1 MKYLSPK
8 LRNLLFISILFFN
21 CSSDRFLKD
30 GQTILLENKLIV
42 NGEEKKRDFANQ
54 LIFPKKQK
62 QLFISKIKFQLNN
75 WVKETPEDNFDNWIN
90 KKPNRKKRLNK
101 LLSSKQVEQLKKY
114 YLKYNAWLSKNGDF
128 PTLVDSIEISQ
139 NIQRLEQY
147 YKNLG
152 YFDVKLRNLRR
163 KVKNNYEEIEYFID
177 LNERYTIDN
186 IVEEIENKDLKEIYF
201 DHLNNSFLK
210 PGNPFIT
217 KGLEDE
223 RNRLFKL
230 YRNNGVYNFQENSL
244 QFIAKID
251 SSGIDKKIAIVLK
264 INPIRKRNKDSLYE
278 IPYKKFKINDIDL
291 FIESKGEEDLGY
303 EYQNNFGDF
312 NIFSKTKLKY
322 KKKAITDPIFIK
334 NNDWYSDKD
343 RALTYRYFNS
353 LRNFKYPSIIYEKNS
368 DSTLTSSIYLTPKE
382 RFSLGLDMDISHSN
396 IQNIGM
402 GFGLSTGIRNI
413 FKGTEILNFG
423 IKNTLGASRNSADTN
438 DRFFNI
444 FELGGDVKIRFPKII
459 SPFSLEKLIAKDM
472 DPSTQ
477 ITFGTTLQENIGLD
491 KQYFGTTFEYEWRT
505 SNKRKFI
512 FKLIDLEFVNNKNIE
527 NYFNVY
533 RNSYDRLNIIAINN
547 DLSEDYFDEYNNLKI
562 PLGTNLFIKNVE
574 DGSLSTLSNEEQLT
588 FKSISERRNRLTVN
602 NLILGSSLSF
612 NYNNQESILD
622 QNFFQF
628 RWKFEWVGNV
638 LNKFLDLT
646 SKKNI
651 NGNYEINGVTPS
663 QYLKTDIDFIRHL
676 PLGRDRVFAFRF
688 FSGVALPVGNSEN
701 IPFSR
706 SYFAGG
712 ANDNRAW
719 KAYKLGPGTS
729 DNNNEFNEANLKI
742 SMNMEYRF
750 PVIGSLRG
758 ALFIDS
764 GNIWNFQDNVTDPKA
779 SFDNLSDL
787 SEIAIGS
794 GIGIRYDF
802 DFFVFR
808 FDTGF
813 KTFNPSLEK
822 NKRWLSEFSLKQAV
836 FNIGINYPF

>member
-62 QLFISKIKFQLNN
+62 QLFISKIKFQLND
-75 WVKETPEDNFDNWIN
+75 WVKESPEDNFDNWII
-90 KKPNRKKRLNK
+90 KKPNRKKKLNK

-114 YLKYNAWLSKNGDF
+114 YLKYNAWLSKNGDP
-128 PTLVDSIEISQ
+128 PTLVDSTEISK

-152 YFDVKLRNLRR
+152 YFDVKLSNLRR
-163 KVKNNYEEIEYFID
+163 KIKNNYEEIEYFID

-186 IVEEIENKDLKEIYF
+186 IVEEIENKDLKKIYF

-217 KGLEDE
+217 KSLEDE

-278 IPYKKFKINDIDL
+278 IPYRKFKINDIDL

-334 NNDWYSDKD
+334 KSDWYSDKD

-547 DLSEDYFDEYNNLKI
+547 DLSENYFDENNNLKI

-622 QNFFQF
+622 QNFFLF

-646 SKKNI
+646 SQKNI

-750 PVIGSLRG
+750 PVIGSLKG

>member
-1 MKYLSPK
+1 M
-8 LRNLLFISILFFN
+8 LFYN
-21 CSSDRFLKD
+21 CSADRFLKE
-30 GQTILLENKLIV
+30 GQTILLANKLII

-62 QLFISKIKFQLNN
+62 QLFISKIKFQLNDWAN
-75 WVKETPEDNFDNWIN
+75 ESPEDNFNNWIN
-90 KKPNRKKRLNK
+90 KKPPRKERLNK
-101 LLSSKQVEQLKKY
+101 ILSSKQVEQLKKY
-114 YLKYNAWLSKNGDF
+114 YLKYNAWLSKNGDL
-128 PTLVDSIEISQ
+128 PTLVDSTEIIK
-139 NIQRLEQY
+139 NIQRLKQY

-152 YFDVKLRNLRR
+152 YFDVKLSNSRR
-163 KVKNNYEEIEYFID
+163 KIKNNYEEIDYFID
-177 LNERYTIDN
+177 LNERYIIDN
-186 IVEEIENKDLKEIYF
+186 IVEEIESEDLKEIYF
-201 DHLNNSFLK
+201 DHLNNSLLK
-210 PGNPFIT
+210 PGNPFTI
-217 KGLEDE
+217 KSLEDE

-251 SSGIDKKIAIVLK
+251 SSGIDKKIAVVLK

-291 FIESKGEEDLGY
+291 FIESKKEENLGY
-303 EYQNNFGDF
+303 EYHNNYNDF

-334 NNDWYSDKD
+334 KDDWYSDKD

-353 LRNFKYPSIIYEKNS
+353 LKNFKYPSIIYEKNS

-444 FELGGDVKIRFPKII
+444 FELGGDIKIRFPKII

-505 SNKRKFI
+505 SNNRRFI

-547 DLSEDYFDEYNNLKI
+547 DLSENYFDEDNNLKI

-574 DGSLSTLSNEEQLT
+574 NGSLSTLSNEEELKL
-588 FKSISERRNRLTVN
+588 KSISERRNRLTVN

-622 QNFFQF
+622 QNFYQF
-628 RWKFEWVGNV
+628 RWKFEWVGNI

-646 SKKNI
+646 SQKNI

-742 SMNMEYRF
+742 SINMEYRF
-750 PVIGSLRG
+750 PVIGSLKG
-758 ALFIDS
+758 ALFVDS
-764 GNIWNFQDNVTDPKA
+764 GNIWNFQDNITDPKA
-779 SFDNLSDL
+779 SFDKLSDL

>member
-75 WVKETPEDNFDNWIN
+75 WVKESPEDNFDNWIN

-114 YLKYNAWLSKNGDF
+114 YLKYNAWLSKNGDP
-128 PTLVDSIEISQ
+128 PTLVDSTEISK

-152 YFDVKLRNLRR
+152 YFDVKLNNLRR
-163 KVKNNYEEIEYFID
+163 KIKNNYEEIEYFID

-217 KGLEDE
+217 KSLEDE

-334 NNDWYSDKD
+334 KNWYSDKD

-547 DLSEDYFDEYNNLKI
+547 DLSENYFDENNNLKI

-646 SKKNI
+646 SQKNI

-750 PVIGSLRG
+750 PVIGSLKG

>member
-1 MKYLSPK
+1 M
-8 LRNLLFISILFFN
+8 LFYN
-21 CSSDRFLKD
+21 CSADRFLKE
-30 GQTILLENKLIV
+30 GQTILLDNKLII

-62 QLFISKIKFQLNN
+62 QLFISKIKFQLNDWAN
-75 WVKETPEDNFDNWIN
+75 ESPEDNFNNWIN
-90 KKPNRKKRLNK
+90 KKPPRKERLNK
-101 LLSSKQVEQLKKY
+101 ILSSKQVEQLKKY
-114 YLKYNAWLSKNGDF
+114 YLKYNAWLSKNGDL
-128 PTLVDSIEISQ
+128 PTLVDSTEIIK
-139 NIQRLEQY
+139 NIQRLKQY

-152 YFDVKLRNLRR
+152 YFDVKLSNSRR
-163 KVKNNYEEIEYFID
+163 KIKNNYEEIDYFID
-177 LNERYTIDN
+177 LNERYIIDN
-186 IVEEIENKDLKEIYF
+186 IVEEIESEDLKEIYF
-201 DHLNNSFLK
+201 DHLNNSLLK
-210 PGNPFIT
+210 PGNPFTI
-217 KGLEDE
+217 KSLEDE

-251 SSGIDKKIAIVLK
+251 SSGIDKKIAVVLK

-291 FIESKGEEDLGY
+291 FIESKKEENLGY
-303 EYQNNFGDF
+303 EYHNNYNDF

-334 NNDWYSDKD
+334 KDDWYSDKD

-353 LRNFKYPSIIYEKNS
+353 LKNFKYPSIIYEKNS

-444 FELGGDVKIRFPKII
+444 FELGGDIKIRFPKII

-505 SNKRKFI
+505 SNNRRFI

-547 DLSEDYFDEYNNLKI
+547 DLSENYFDEDNNLKI

-574 DGSLSTLSNEEQLT
+574 NGSLSTLSNEEELKL
-588 FKSISERRNRLTVN
+588 KSISERRNRLTVN

-622 QNFFQF
+622 QNFYQF
-628 RWKFEWVGNV
+628 RWKFEWVGNI

-646 SKKNI
+646 SQKNI

-742 SMNMEYRF
+742 SINMEYRF
-750 PVIGSLRG
+750 PVIGSLKG
-758 ALFIDS
+758 ALFVDS
-764 GNIWNFQDNVTDPKA
+764 GNIWNFQDNITDPKA
-779 SFDNLSDL
+779 SFDKLSDL

>member
-75 WVKETPEDNFDNWIN
+75 WVKESPEDNFDNWIN

-114 YLKYNAWLSKNGDF
+114 YLKYNAWLSKNGDP
-128 PTLVDSIEISQ
+128 PTLVDSTEISK

-152 YFDVKLRNLRR
+152 YFDVKLNNLRR
-163 KVKNNYEEIEYFID
+163 KIKNNYEEIEYFID

-186 IVEEIENKDLKEIYF
+186 IVEEIENKDLKKIYF

-217 KGLEDE
+217 KSLEDE

-334 NNDWYSDKD
+334 KNDWYSDKD

-547 DLSEDYFDEYNNLKI
+547 DLSENYFDENNNLKI

-646 SKKNI
+646 SQKNI

-750 PVIGSLRG
+750 PVIGSLKG

>member
-30 GQTILLENKLIV
+30 GQTILLDNKLIV

-75 WVKETPEDNFDNWIN
+75 WVKESPEDNFDNWIN

-114 YLKYNAWLSKNGDF
+114 YLKYNAWLSKNGDP
-128 PTLVDSIEISQ
+128 PTLVDSTEISK

-152 YFDVKLRNLRR
+152 YFDVKLNNLRR
-163 KVKNNYEEIEYFID
+163 KIKNNYEEIEYFID

-217 KGLEDE
+217 KSLEDE

-547 DLSEDYFDEYNNLKI
+547 DLSENYFDENNNLKI

-646 SKKNI
+646 SQKNI

-750 PVIGSLRG
+750 PVIGSVKG

>member
-75 WVKETPEDNFDNWIN
+75 WVKESPEDNFDNWIN

-114 YLKYNAWLSKNGDF
+114 YLKYNAWLSKNGDP
-128 PTLVDSIEISQ
+128 PTLVDSTEISK

-152 YFDVKLRNLRR
+152 YFDVKLNNLRR
-163 KVKNNYEEIEYFID
+163 KIKNNYEEIEYFID

-186 IVEEIENKDLKEIYF
+186 IVEEIENKDLKKIYF

-217 KGLEDE
+217 KSLEDE

-547 DLSEDYFDEYNNLKI
+547 DLSENYFDENNNLKI

-646 SKKNI
+646 SQKNI

-750 PVIGSLRG
+750 PVIGSLKG

>member
-1 MKYLSPK
+1 MVRK
-8 LRNLLFISILFFN
+8 
-21 CSSDRFLKD
+21 
-30 GQTILLENKLIV
+30 
-42 NGEEKKRDFANQ
+42 KKRDFANQ

-75 WVKETPEDNFDNWIN
+75 WVKESPEDNFDNWIN

-114 YLKYNAWLSKNGDF
+114 YLKYNAWLSKNGDS
-128 PTLVDSIEISQ
+128 PTLVDSTEISK

-152 YFDVKLRNLRR
+152 YFDVKLNNLRR
-163 KVKNNYEEIEYFID
+163 KIKNNYEEIEYFID

-646 SKKNI
+646 SQKNI

-750 PVIGSLRG
+750 PVIGSLKG

>member
-1 MKYLSPK
+1 M
-8 LRNLLFISILFFN
+8 LFYN
-21 CSSDRFLKD
+21 CSADRFLKE
-30 GQTILLENKLIV
+30 GQTILLDNKLII

-62 QLFISKIKFQLNN
+62 QLFISKIKFQLNDWAN
-75 WVKETPEDNFDNWIN
+75 ESPEDNFNNWIN
-90 KKPNRKKRLNK
+90 KKPPRKERLNK
-101 LLSSKQVEQLKKY
+101 ILSSKQVEQLKKY
-114 YLKYNAWLSKNGDF
+114 YLKYNAWLSKNGDL
-128 PTLVDSIEISQ
+128 PTLVDSTEIIK
-139 NIQRLEQY
+139 NIQRLKQY

-152 YFDVKLRNLRR
+152 YFDVKLSNSRR
-163 KVKNNYEEIEYFID
+163 KIKNNYEEIDYFID
-177 LNERYTIDN
+177 LNERYIIDN
-186 IVEEIENKDLKEIYF
+186 IVEEIESEDLKEIYF
-201 DHLNNSFLK
+201 DHLNNSLIK
-210 PGNPFIT
+210 PGNPFTI
-217 KGLEDE
+217 KSLEDE

-251 SSGIDKKIAIVLK
+251 SSGIDKKIAVVLK

-291 FIESKGEEDLGY
+291 FIESKKEENLGY
-303 EYQNNFGDF
+303 EYHNNYNDF

-322 KKKAITDPIFIK
+322 KKKAISDPIFIK
-334 NNDWYSDKD
+334 KNDWYSDKD

-353 LRNFKYPSIIYEKNS
+353 LKNFKYPSIIYEKNS

-444 FELGGDVKIRFPKII
+444 FELGGDIKIRFPKII

-505 SNKRKFI
+505 SNNRRFI

-547 DLSEDYFDEYNNLKI
+547 DLSENYFDEDNNLKI

-574 DGSLSTLSNEEQLT
+574 NGSLSTLSNEEELKL
-588 FKSISERRNRLTVN
+588 KSISERRNRLTVN

-622 QNFFQF
+622 QNFYQF
-628 RWKFEWVGNV
+628 RWKFEWVGNI

-646 SKKNI
+646 SQKNI

-742 SMNMEYRF
+742 SINMEYRF
-750 PVIGSLRG
+750 PVIGSLKG
-758 ALFIDS
+758 ALFVDS
-764 GNIWNFQDNVTDPKA
+764 GNIWNFQDNITDPKA
-779 SFDNLSDL
+779 SFDKLSDL

>member
-1 MKYLSPK
+1 LKYLSPK

-75 WVKETPEDNFDNWIN
+75 WVKESPEDNFDNWIN

-114 YLKYNAWLSKNGDF
+114 YLKYNAWLSKNGDP
-128 PTLVDSIEISQ
+128 PTLVDSTEISK

-152 YFDVKLRNLRR
+152 YFDVKLNNLRR
-163 KVKNNYEEIEYFID
+163 KIKNNYEEIEYFID

-186 IVEEIENKDLKEIYF
+186 IVEEIENKDLKKIYF

-217 KGLEDE
+217 KSLEDE

-547 DLSEDYFDEYNNLKI
+547 DLSENYFDENNNLKI

-646 SKKNI
+646 SQKNI

-750 PVIGSLRG
+750 PVIGSLKG

>member
-75 WVKETPEDNFDNWIN
+75 WVKESPEDNFDNWIN

-114 YLKYNAWLSKNGDF
+114 YLKYNAWLSKNGDP
-128 PTLVDSIEISQ
+128 PTLVDSTEISK

-152 YFDVKLRNLRR
+152 YFDVKLNNLRR
-163 KVKNNYEEIEYFID
+163 KIKNNYEEIEYFID

-186 IVEEIENKDLKEIYF
+186 IVEEIENKDLKKIYF

-217 KGLEDE
+217 KSLEDE

-278 IPYKKFKINDIDL
+278 IPYRKFKINDIDL

-547 DLSEDYFDEYNNLKI
+547 DLSENYFDENNNLKI

-646 SKKNI
+646 SQKNI

-750 PVIGSLRG
+750 PVIGSLKG

>member
-8 LRNLLFISILFFN
+8 LRNLLFISILFSN
-21 CSSDRFLKD
+21 CSADRFLKE
-30 GQTILLENKLIV
+30 GQIALSENKLII
-42 NGEEKKRDFANQ
+42 NGQEKKRDFANQ
-54 LIFPKKQK
+54 LLFPKNDKR
-62 QLFISKIKFQLNN
+62 LLISSIKYKLNS
-75 WVKETPEDNFDNWIN
+75 WSKESPEQNFKNWIE
-90 KKPNRKKRLNK
+90 KKPKRKERLNK
-101 LLSSKQVEQLKKY
+101 ILSPKQVEQLKIY
-114 YLKYNAWLSKNGDF
+114 YLKYNSWLVKNGDF
-128 PTLVDSIEISQ
+128 PTLVDSSEISK
-139 NIQRLEQY
+139 NIKRLKQY

-152 YFDVKLRNLRR
+152 YFDVQIKHDRKKL
-163 KVKNNYEEIEYFID
+163 KNNFEEIKYLVD

-186 IVEEIENKDLKEIYF
+186 IVEEIETSDLKYIYIN
-201 DHLNNSFLK
+201 HLNKSFLK
-210 PGNPFIT
+210 PGNPFII
-217 KGLEDE
+217 KSVEDE
-223 RNRLFKL
+223 RNRLLKL
-230 YRNNGVYNFQENSL
+230 YRNNGIYNFQENSL

-264 INPIRKRNKDSLYE
+264 INPIRKRDKDSLYE
-278 IPYKKFKINDIDL
+278 IPYKKFKVSEINL
-291 FIESKGEEDLGY
+291 FIESQNEEGLRYD
-303 EYQNNFGDF
+303 YQDNFNDF
-312 NIFSKTKLKY
+312 NIYSKTKLKY

-334 NNDWYSDKD
+334 KNEWYSDKD
-343 RALTYRYFNS
+343 RAQTYGYFNS
-353 LRNFKYPSIIYEKNS
+353 LRNFKYPSIIYQKNS

-382 RFSLGLDMDISHSN
+382 RFSLGLDMDLSHSN

-402 GFGLSTGIRNI
+402 GFGLSTSVRNI
-413 FKGTEILNFG
+413 FKGTEILDFG

-444 FELGGDVKIRFPKII
+444 FELGGDIKIRFPKIL
-459 SPFSLEKLIAKDM
+459 SPFSFEKLIAKEM
-472 DPSTQ
+472 NPSTQ

-491 KQYFGTTFEYEWRT
+491 KQYFGTTFEYKWRPST
-505 SNKRKFI
+505 NKRFI
-512 FKLIDLEFVNNKNIE
+512 FKLIDLEFVNNKNVE

-533 RNSYDRLNIIAINN
+533 RNSYDRLNTIARN
-547 DLSEDYFDEYNNLKI
+547 SELTDNYFDPNNNLKI
-562 PLGTNLFIKNVE
+562 PYGTNLFINNVKN
-574 DGSLSTLSNEEQLT
+574 GSISSLSDNDKDLLR
-588 FKSISERRNRLTVN
+588 SISERRNRLTVN
-602 NLILGSSLSF
+602 NLILGSSLSL

-622 QNFFQF
+622 QDFYQF
-628 RWKFEWVGNV
+628 RWKFEWVGSL
-638 LNKFLDLT
+638 LNKFLELT
-646 SKKNI
+646 SQKNTD
-651 NGNYEINGVTPS
+651 GNYEINGVTPS
-663 QYLKTDIDFIRHL
+663 QYIKTDVDFIRHL
-676 PLGRDRVFAFRF
+676 PLGRDRIFAFRF
-688 FSGVALPVGNSEN
+688 FSGVALPIGNSVN

-742 SMNMEYRF
+742 SINMEYRF
-750 PVIGSLRG
+750 PVIGSLKG

-764 GNIWNFQDNVTDPKA
+764 GNIWNFQDNVTDPRA
-779 SFDNLSDL
+779 SFDKISDL

-794 GIGIRYDF
+794 GVGLRYDF

>member
-114 YLKYNAWLSKNGDF
+114 YLKYNAWLSKNGDP
-128 PTLVDSIEISQ
+128 PTLVDSTEISK

-177 LNERYTIDN
+177 LSERYIIDN

-217 KGLEDE
+217 KSLEDE

-547 DLSEDYFDEYNNLKI
+547 DLSENYFDENNNLKI

-646 SKKNI
+646 SQKNI

>member
-1 MKYLSPK
+1 M
-8 LRNLLFISILFFN
+8 LFYN
-21 CSSDRFLKD
+21 CSADRFLKE
-30 GQTILLENKLIV
+30 GQTILLDNKLII

-62 QLFISKIKFQLNN
+62 QLFISKIKFQLNDWAN
-75 WVKETPEDNFDNWIN
+75 ESPEDNFNNWIN
-90 KKPNRKKRLNK
+90 KKPPRKERLNK
-101 LLSSKQVEQLKKY
+101 ILSSKQVEQLKKY
-114 YLKYNAWLSKNGDF
+114 YLKYNAWLSKNGDL
-128 PTLVDSIEISQ
+128 PTLVDSTEIIK

-152 YFDVKLRNLRR
+152 YFDVKLSNSRR
-163 KVKNNYEEIEYFID
+163 KIKNNYEEIDYFID
-177 LNERYTIDN
+177 LNERYIIDN
-186 IVEEIENKDLKEIYF
+186 IVEKIESEDLKEIYF
-201 DHLNNSFLK
+201 DHLNNSLLK
-210 PGNPFIT
+210 PGNPFTI
-217 KGLEDE
+217 KSLEDE

-251 SSGIDKKIAIVLK
+251 SSGIDKKIAVVLK

-291 FIESKGEEDLGY
+291 FIESKKEENLGY
-303 EYQNNFGDF
+303 KYHNNYNDF

-334 NNDWYSDKD
+334 KDDWYSDKD

-353 LRNFKYPSIIYEKNS
+353 LKNFKYPSIIYEKNS

-444 FELGGDVKIRFPKII
+444 FELGGDIKIRFPKII

-505 SNKRKFI
+505 SNNRRFI

-547 DLSEDYFDEYNNLKI
+547 DLSENYFDEDNNLKI

-574 DGSLSTLSNEEQLT
+574 NGSLSTLSNEEELKL
-588 FKSISERRNRLTVN
+588 KSISERRNRLTVN

-622 QNFFQF
+622 QNFYQF
-628 RWKFEWVGNV
+628 RWKFEWVGNI

-646 SKKNI
+646 SQKNI

-742 SMNMEYRF
+742 SINMEYRF
-750 PVIGSLRG
+750 PVIGSLKG
-758 ALFIDS
+758 ALFVDS
-764 GNIWNFQDNVTDPKA
+764 GNIWNFQDNITDPKA
-779 SFDNLSDL
+779 SFDKLSDL

-802 DFFVFR
+802 DFFIFR

>member
-1 MKYLSPK
+1 M
-8 LRNLLFISILFFN
+8 LFYN
-21 CSSDRFLKD
+21 CSADRFLKE
-30 GQTILLENKLIV
+30 GQTILLDNKLII

-62 QLFISKIKFQLNN
+62 QLFISKIKFQLND
-75 WVKETPEDNFDNWIN
+75 WADESPEDNFNNWIN
-90 KKPNRKKRLNK
+90 KKPPRKERLNK
-101 LLSSKQVEQLKKY
+101 ILSSKQVEQLKEY
-114 YLKYNAWLSKNGDF
+114 YLKYNAWLSKNGDL
-128 PTLVDSIEISQ
+128 PTLVDSTEIIK

-152 YFDVKLRNLRR
+152 YFDVKLSNSRR
-163 KVKNNYEEIEYFID
+163 KIKNNYEEIDYFID
-177 LNERYTIDN
+177 LNERYIIDN
-186 IVEEIENKDLKEIYF
+186 IVEEIESEDLKEIYF
-201 DHLNNSFLK
+201 NHLNNSLLK
-210 PGNPFIT
+210 PGNPFTI
-217 KGLEDE
+217 KSLEDE

-251 SSGIDKKIAIVLK
+251 SSGIDKKIAVVLK

-291 FIESKGEEDLGY
+291 FIESKKEENLGY
-303 EYQNNFGDF
+303 EYHNNYNDF

-334 NNDWYSDKD
+334 KDDWYSDKD

-353 LRNFKYPSIIYEKNS
+353 LKNFKYPSIIYEKNS

-444 FELGGDVKIRFPKII
+444 FELGGDIKIRFPKII

-505 SNKRKFI
+505 SNNRRFI

-547 DLSEDYFDEYNNLKI
+547 DLSENYFDEDNNLKI

-574 DGSLSTLSNEEQLT
+574 NGSLSTLSNEEELKL
-588 FKSISERRNRLTVN
+588 KSISERRNRLTVN

-622 QNFFQF
+622 QNFYQF
-628 RWKFEWVGNV
+628 RWKFEWVGNI

-646 SKKNI
+646 SQENI

-742 SMNMEYRF
+742 SINMEYRF
-750 PVIGSLRG
+750 PVIGSLKG
-758 ALFIDS
+758 ALFVDS
-764 GNIWNFQDNVTDPKA
+764 GNIWNFQDNITDPKA
-779 SFDNLSDL
+779 SFDKLSDL

>member
-75 WVKETPEDNFDNWIN
+75 WVKESPEDNFDNWIN

-152 YFDVKLRNLRR
+152 YFDVKLNNLRR
-163 KVKNNYEEIEYFID
+163 KIKNNYEEIEYFID

-186 IVEEIENKDLKEIYF
+186 IVEEIENKDLKKIYF

-217 KGLEDE
+217 KSLEDE

-444 FELGGDVKIRFPKII
+444 FELGGDIKIRFPKII

-547 DLSEDYFDEYNNLKI
+547 DLSENYFDENNNLKI

-646 SKKNI
+646 SQKNI

-750 PVIGSLRG
+750 PVIGSLKG

>member
-75 WVKETPEDNFDNWIN
+75 WVKESPEDNFDNWIN

-114 YLKYNAWLSKNGDF
+114 YLKYNAWLSKNGDP
-128 PTLVDSIEISQ
+128 PTLVDSTEISK

-152 YFDVKLRNLRR
+152 YFDVKLSNLRR
-163 KVKNNYEEIEYFID
+163 KIKNNYEEIEYFID

-217 KGLEDE
+217 KSLEDE

-278 IPYKKFKINDIDL
+278 IPYRKFKINDIDL

-334 NNDWYSDKD
+334 KSDWYSDKD

-547 DLSEDYFDEYNNLKI
+547 DLSENYFDENNNLKI

-646 SKKNI
+646 SQKNI

-750 PVIGSLRG
+750 PVIGSLKG

>member
-75 WVKETPEDNFDNWIN
+75 WVKESPEDNFDNWIN

-114 YLKYNAWLSKNGDF
+114 YLKYNAWLSKNGDP
-128 PTLVDSIEISQ
+128 PTLVDSTEISK

-152 YFDVKLRNLRR
+152 YFDVKLNNLRR
-163 KVKNNYEEIEYFID
+163 KIKNNYEEIEYFID

-186 IVEEIENKDLKEIYF
+186 IVEEIENKDLKKIYF

-217 KGLEDE
+217 KSLEDE

-334 NNDWYSDKD
+334 KNDWYSDKD

-547 DLSEDYFDEYNNLKI
+547 DLSENYFDENNNLKI

-646 SKKNI
+646 SQKNI

-750 PVIGSLRG
+750 PVIGSVKG

>member
-1 MKYLSPK
+1 M
-8 LRNLLFISILFFN
+8 LFYN
-21 CSSDRFLKD
+21 CSADRFLKE
-30 GQTILLENKLIV
+30 GQTILLDNKLII

-62 QLFISKIKFQLNN
+62 QLFISKIKFQLNDWAN
-75 WVKETPEDNFDNWIN
+75 ESPEDNFNNWIN
-90 KKPNRKKRLNK
+90 KKPPRKERLNK
-101 LLSSKQVEQLKKY
+101 ILSSKQVEQLKKY
-114 YLKYNAWLSKNGDF
+114 YLKYNSWLSKNGDL
-128 PTLVDSIEISQ
+128 PTLVDSTEIIK

-152 YFDVKLRNLRR
+152 YFDVKLSNSRR
-163 KVKNNYEEIEYFID
+163 KIKNNYEEIDYFID
-177 LNERYTIDN
+177 LNERYIIDN
-186 IVEEIENKDLKEIYF
+186 IVEEIESEDLKEIYF
-201 DHLNNSFLK
+201 DHLNNSLLK
-210 PGNPFIT
+210 PGDPFTT
-217 KGLEDE
+217 KSLEDE

-251 SSGIDKKIAIVLK
+251 SSGIDKKIAVVLK

-278 IPYKKFKINDIDL
+278 IPYKKFKINNIDL
-291 FIESKGEEDLGY
+291 FIESKKEENLGY
-303 EYQNNFGDF
+303 EYQNNYDDF

-334 NNDWYSDKD
+334 KDDWYSDKD

-353 LRNFKYPSIIYEKNS
+353 LKNFKYPSIIYEKNS

-444 FELGGDVKIRFPKII
+444 FELGGDIKIRFPKII

-505 SNKRKFI
+505 TNNRRFI

-547 DLSEDYFDEYNNLKI
+547 DLSENYFDQDNNLKI

-574 DGSLSTLSNEEQLT
+574 NGSLSTLSNEEELKL
-588 FKSISERRNRLTVN
+588 KSISERRNRLTVN

-622 QNFFQF
+622 QNFYQF
-628 RWKFEWVGNV
+628 RWKFEWVGNI

-646 SKKNI
+646 SQKNI

-729 DNNNEFNEANLKI
+729 NNNNEFNEANLKI
-742 SMNMEYRF
+742 SINMEYRF
-750 PVIGSLRG
+750 PVIGSLKG
-758 ALFIDS
+758 ALFVDS
-764 GNIWNFQDNVTDPKA
+764 GNIWNFQDNITDPKA
-779 SFDNLSDL
+779 SFDKLSDL

>member
-1 MKYLSPK
+1 M
-8 LRNLLFISILFFN
+8 LFYN
-21 CSSDRFLKD
+21 CSADRFLKE
-30 GQTILLENKLIV
+30 GQTILLANKLII

-62 QLFISKIKFQLNN
+62 QLFISKIKFQLNDWAN
-75 WVKETPEDNFDNWIN
+75 ESPEDNFNNWIN
-90 KKPNRKKRLNK
+90 KKPPRKERLNK
-101 LLSSKQVEQLKKY
+101 ILSSKQVEQLKKY
-114 YLKYNAWLSKNGDF
+114 YLKYNAWLSKNGDL
-128 PTLVDSIEISQ
+128 PTLVDSTEIIK
-139 NIQRLEQY
+139 NIQRLKQY

-152 YFDVKLRNLRR
+152 YFDVKLSNSRR
-163 KVKNNYEEIEYFID
+163 KIKNNYEEIDYFID
-177 LNERYTIDN
+177 LNERYIIDN
-186 IVEEIENKDLKEIYF
+186 IVEEIESEDLKEIYF
-201 DHLNNSFLK
+201 DHLNNSLIK
-210 PGNPFIT
+210 PGNPFTI
-217 KGLEDE
+217 KSLEDE

-251 SSGIDKKIAIVLK
+251 SSGIDKKIAVVLK

-291 FIESKGEEDLGY
+291 FIESKKEENLGY
-303 EYQNNFGDF
+303 EYHNNYNDF

-334 NNDWYSDKD
+334 KDDWYSDKD

-353 LRNFKYPSIIYEKNS
+353 LKNFKYPSIIYEKNS

-444 FELGGDVKIRFPKII
+444 FELGGDIKIRFPKII

-505 SNKRKFI
+505 SNNRRFI

-547 DLSEDYFDEYNNLKI
+547 DLSENYFDEDNNLKI

-574 DGSLSTLSNEEQLT
+574 NGSLSTLSNEEELKL
-588 FKSISERRNRLTVN
+588 KSISERRNRLTVN
-602 NLILGSSLSF
+602 NLILGSSLSY

-622 QNFFQF
+622 QNFYQF
-628 RWKFEWVGNV
+628 RWKFEWVGNI

-646 SKKNI
+646 SQKNI

-688 FSGVALPVGNSEN
+688 FSGIALPVGNSEN

-742 SMNMEYRF
+742 SINMEYRF
-750 PVIGSLRG
+750 PVIGSLKG
-758 ALFIDS
+758 ALFVDS
-764 GNIWNFQDNVTDPKA
+764 GNIWNFQDNITDPKA
-779 SFDNLSDL
+779 SFDKLSDL

>member
-75 WVKETPEDNFDNWIN
+75 WVKESPEDNFDNWIN

-114 YLKYNAWLSKNGDF
+114 YLKYNAWLSKNGDP
-128 PTLVDSIEISQ
+128 PTLVDSTEISK

-152 YFDVKLRNLRR
+152 YFDVKLSNLRR
-163 KVKNNYEEIEYFID
+163 KIKNNYEEIEYFID

-186 IVEEIENKDLKEIYF
+186 IVEEIENKDLKKIYF

-217 KGLEDE
+217 KSLEDE

-547 DLSEDYFDEYNNLKI
+547 DLSENYFDENNNLKI

-646 SKKNI
+646 SQKNI

-750 PVIGSLRG
+750 PVIGSLKG

>member
-75 WVKETPEDNFDNWIN
+75 WVKESPEDNFDNWIN

-114 YLKYNAWLSKNGDF
+114 YLKYNAWLSKNGDP
-128 PTLVDSIEISQ
+128 PTLVDSTEISK

-152 YFDVKLRNLRR
+152 YFDVKLSNLRR
-163 KVKNNYEEIEYFID
+163 KIKNNYEEIEYFID

-334 NNDWYSDKD
+334 KNDWYSDKD

-382 RFSLGLDMDISHSN
+382 RFSLGLEMDISHSN

-547 DLSEDYFDEYNNLKI
+547 DLSENYFDENNNLKI

-646 SKKNI
+646 SQKNI

-750 PVIGSLRG
+750 PVIGSVKG

>member
-1 MKYLSPK
+1 M
-8 LRNLLFISILFFN
+8 LFYK
-21 CSSDRFLKD
+21 CSADRFLKE
-30 GQTILLENKLIV
+30 GQTILLDNKLIV
-42 NGEEKKRDFANQ
+42 NGDLKKRDFANQ

-62 QLFISKIKFQLNN
+62 QLFISQIKFQLND
-75 WVKETPEDNFDNWIN
+75 WARESPEDNFDNWIN
-90 KKPNRKKRLNK
+90 KKPNRKERLNK
-101 LLSSKQVEQLKKY
+101 ILSSKQVEQLKKY
-114 YLKYNAWLSKNGDF
+114 YSKYNAWLSKNGDF
-128 PTLVDSIEISQ
+128 PTLVDTTKISK

-152 YFDVKLRNLRR
+152 YFDVKLSNSRR
-163 KVKNNYEEIEYFID
+163 KIKNNYEEVEYFVD
-177 LNERYTIDN
+177 LNERYIIDN
-186 IVEEIENKDLKEIYF
+186 IVEEIESEDLKEIYF
-201 DHLNNSFLK
+201 DHLNDSFLK
-210 PGNPFIT
+210 SGNPFIT
-217 KGLEDE
+217 KSLEDE

-251 SSGIDKKIAIVLK
+251 SSGTDKKIAVILK
-264 INPIRKRNKDSLYE
+264 INPIRKRNKDSLFE
-278 IPYKKFKINDIDL
+278 ISYKKFKINDIDL
-291 FIESKGEEDLGY
+291 FIESNGEEDLSY
-303 EYQNNFGDF
+303 DYQNNFDGF

-322 KKKAITDPIFIK
+322 KKNAITDPIFIK
-334 NNDWYSDKD
+334 KDDWYSDKN

-353 LRNFKYPSIIYEKNS
+353 LRNFKYPSIIYEKSS
-368 DSTLTSSIYLTPKE
+368 DSTLRASIYLTPKE

-402 GFGLSTGIRNI
+402 SFGLSTGIRNI

-423 IKNTLGASRNSADTN
+423 IKNTLGASRNSADNN

-444 FELGGDVKIRFPKII
+444 FELGGDIKIRFPKII

-505 SNKRKFI
+505 SNNRKFI
-512 FKLIDLEFVNNKNIE
+512 FKLIDLEFVNNKNVE

-547 DLSEDYFDEYNNLKI
+547 DLSEGYFDEYNNLKI
-562 PLGTNLFIKNVE
+562 PLGTNLFIRNVE
-574 DGSLSTLSNEEQLT
+574 NGSLSTLSDEEQIIL
-588 FKSISERRNRLTVN
+588 KSISERRNRLTVN

-622 QNFFQF
+622 ENFYQF

-646 SKKNI
+646 SQKNI
-651 NGNYEINGVTPS
+651 NGDYEINGVTPS
-663 QYLKTDIDFIRHL
+663 QYVKTDIDFIRHL
-676 PLGRDRVFAFRF
+676 PLGRERVFAFRF
-688 FSGVALPVGNSEN
+688 FSGVALPLGNSEN

-750 PVIGSLRG
+750 PVIGSLKG

>member
-75 WVKETPEDNFDNWIN
+75 WVKESPEDNFDNWIN

-114 YLKYNAWLSKNGDF
+114 YLKYNAWLSKNGDP
-128 PTLVDSIEISQ
+128 PTLVDSTEISK

-152 YFDVKLRNLRR
+152 YFDVKLNNLRR
-163 KVKNNYEEIEYFID
+163 KIKNNYEEIEYFID

-186 IVEEIENKDLKEIYF
+186 IVEEIENKDLKKIYF

-217 KGLEDE
+217 KSLEDE

-278 IPYKKFKINDIDL
+278 IPYRKFKINDIDL

-547 DLSEDYFDEYNNLKI
+547 DLSENYFDENNNLKI

-628 RWKFEWVGNV
+628 RWKFEWVGNI

-646 SKKNI
+646 SQKNI

-750 PVIGSLRG
+750 PVIGSVKG

>member
-30 GQTILLENKLIV
+30 GQTILLDNKLIV

-90 KKPNRKKRLNK
+90 KKPNRKRRLHK

-177 LNERYTIDN
+177 LNERYIIDN

-217 KGLEDE
+217 KSLEDE

-382 RFSLGLDMDISHSN
+382 RFSLGLEMDISHSN

-547 DLSEDYFDEYNNLKI
+547 DLSENYFDENNNLKI

-646 SKKNI
+646 SQKNI

-750 PVIGSLRG
+750 PVIGSLKG

>member
-75 WVKETPEDNFDNWIN
+75 WVKESPEDNFDNWIN

-114 YLKYNAWLSKNGDF
+114 YLKYNAWLSKNGDS
-128 PTLVDSIEISQ
+128 PTLVDSTEISK

-152 YFDVKLRNLRR
+152 YFDVKLNNLRR
-163 KVKNNYEEIEYFID
+163 KIKNNYEEIEYFID

-186 IVEEIENKDLKEIYF
+186 IVEEIENKDLKKIYF

-278 IPYKKFKINDIDL
+278 IPYRKFKINDIDL

-334 NNDWYSDKD
+334 KNDWYSDKD

-444 FELGGDVKIRFPKII
+444 FELGGDIKIRFPKII

-547 DLSEDYFDEYNNLKI
+547 DLSENYFDENNNLKI

-646 SKKNI
+646 SQKNI

-750 PVIGSLRG
+750 PVIGSLKG

>member
-75 WVKETPEDNFDNWIN
+75 WVKESPEDNFDNWIN

-114 YLKYNAWLSKNGDF
+114 YLKYNAWLSKNGDT
-128 PTLVDSIEISQ
+128 PTLVDSTEISK

-152 YFDVKLRNLRR
+152 YFDVKLNNLRR
-163 KVKNNYEEIEYFID
+163 KIKNNYEEIEYFID
-177 LNERYTIDN
+177 LNERYIIDN

-217 KGLEDE
+217 KSIEDE

-251 SSGIDKKIAIVLK
+251 SSGTDKKIAVILK
-264 INPIRKRNKDSLYE
+264 INPIRKRNKDSLFE
-278 IPYKKFKINDIDL
+278 ISYKKFKINDIDL

-334 NNDWYSDKD
+334 KNDWYSDKD

-547 DLSEDYFDEYNNLKI
+547 DLSENYFDENNNLKI

-574 DGSLSTLSNEEQLT
+574 DGSLSTLSNQEQLT

-628 RWKFEWVGNV
+628 RWKFEWVGNI

-646 SKKNI
+646 SQKNI

>member
-62 QLFISKIKFQLNN
+62 QLFISKIKFQLND
-75 WVKETPEDNFDNWIN
+75 WVKESPEDNFDNWII
-90 KKPNRKKRLNK
+90 KKPNRKKKLNK

-114 YLKYNAWLSKNGDF
+114 YLKYNAWLSKNGDP
-128 PTLVDSIEISQ
+128 PTLVDSTEISK

-152 YFDVKLRNLRR
+152 YFDVKLSNLRR
-163 KVKNNYEEIEYFID
+163 KIKNNYEEIEYFID

-217 KGLEDE
+217 KSLEDE

-278 IPYKKFKINDIDL
+278 IPYRKFKINDIDL

-334 NNDWYSDKD
+334 KSDWYSDKD

-547 DLSEDYFDEYNNLKI
+547 DLSENYFDENNNLKI

-646 SKKNI
+646 SQKNI

-750 PVIGSLRG
+750 PVIGSLKG

>member
-1 MKYLSPK
+1 M
-8 LRNLLFISILFFN
+8 LFYN
-21 CSSDRFLKD
+21 CSADRFLKE
-30 GQTILLENKLIV
+30 GQTILLDNKLII

-62 QLFISKIKFQLNN
+62 QLFISKIKFQLNDWAN
-75 WVKETPEDNFDNWIN
+75 ESPEDNFNNWIN
-90 KKPNRKKRLNK
+90 KKPPRKERLNK
-101 LLSSKQVEQLKKY
+101 ILSSKQVEQLKKY
-114 YLKYNAWLSKNGDF
+114 YLKYNAWLSKNGDL
-128 PTLVDSIEISQ
+128 PTLVDSTEIIK
-139 NIQRLEQY
+139 NIQRLKQY

-152 YFDVKLRNLRR
+152 YFDVKLSNSRR
-163 KVKNNYEEIEYFID
+163 KIKNNYEEIDYFID
-177 LNERYTIDN
+177 LNERYIIDN
-186 IVEEIENKDLKEIYF
+186 IVEEIESEDLKEIYF
-201 DHLNNSFLK
+201 DHLNNSLIK
-210 PGNPFIT
+210 PGNPFTI
-217 KGLEDE
+217 KSLEDE

-251 SSGIDKKIAIVLK
+251 SSGIDKKIAVVLK

-291 FIESKGEEDLGY
+291 FIESKKEENLGY
-303 EYQNNFGDF
+303 EYHNNYNDF

-334 NNDWYSDKD
+334 KDDWYSDKD

-353 LRNFKYPSIIYEKNS
+353 LKNFKYPSIIYEKNS

-444 FELGGDVKIRFPKII
+444 FELGGDIKIRFPKII

-505 SNKRKFI
+505 SNNRRFI

-547 DLSEDYFDEYNNLKI
+547 DLSENYFDEDNNLKI

-574 DGSLSTLSNEEQLT
+574 NGSLSTLSNEEELKL
-588 FKSISERRNRLTVN
+588 KSISERRNRLTVN
-602 NLILGSSLSF
+602 NLILGSSLSY

-622 QNFFQF
+622 QNFYQF
-628 RWKFEWVGNV
+628 RWKFEWVGNI

-646 SKKNI
+646 SQKNI

-688 FSGVALPVGNSEN
+688 FSGIALPVGNSEN

-742 SMNMEYRF
+742 SINMEYRF
-750 PVIGSLRG
+750 PVIGSLKG
-758 ALFIDS
+758 ALFVDS
-764 GNIWNFQDNVTDPKA
+764 GNIWNFQDNITDPKA
-779 SFDNLSDL
+779 SFDKLSDL

>member
-1 MKYLSPK
+1 M
-8 LRNLLFISILFFN
+8 LFYN
-21 CSSDRFLKD
+21 CSADRFLKE
-30 GQTILLENKLIV
+30 GQTILLDNKLII

-62 QLFISKIKFQLNN
+62 QLFISKIKFQLNDWAN
-75 WVKETPEDNFDNWIN
+75 ESPEDNFNNWIN
-90 KKPNRKKRLNK
+90 KKPPRKERLNK
-101 LLSSKQVEQLKKY
+101 ILSSKQVEQLKKY
-114 YLKYNAWLSKNGDF
+114 YLKYNAWLSKNGDL
-128 PTLVDSIEISQ
+128 PTLVDSTEIIK
-139 NIQRLEQY
+139 NIQRLKQY

-152 YFDVKLRNLRR
+152 YFDVKLSNSRR
-163 KVKNNYEEIEYFID
+163 KIKNNYEEIDYFID
-177 LNERYTIDN
+177 LNERYIIDN
-186 IVEEIENKDLKEIYF
+186 IVEEIESEDLKEIYF
-201 DHLNNSFLK
+201 DHLNNSLIK
-210 PGNPFIT
+210 PGNPFTI
-217 KGLEDE
+217 KSLEDE

-251 SSGIDKKIAIVLK
+251 SSGIDKKIAVVLK

-291 FIESKGEEDLGY
+291 FIESKKEENLGY
-303 EYQNNFGDF
+303 EYHNNYNDF

-334 NNDWYSDKD
+334 KDDWYSDKD

-353 LRNFKYPSIIYEKNS
+353 LKNFKYPSIIYEKNS

-444 FELGGDVKIRFPKII
+444 FELGGDIKIRFPKII

-505 SNKRKFI
+505 SNNRRFI

-547 DLSEDYFDEYNNLKI
+547 DLSENYFDEDNNLKI

-574 DGSLSTLSNEEQLT
+574 NGSLSTLSNEEELKL
-588 FKSISERRNRLTVN
+588 KSISERRNRLTVN

-622 QNFFQF
+622 QNFYQF
-628 RWKFEWVGNV
+628 RWKFEWVGNI

-646 SKKNI
+646 SQKNI

-688 FSGVALPVGNSEN
+688 FSGIALPVGNSEN

-742 SMNMEYRF
+742 SINMEYRF
-750 PVIGSLRG
+750 PVIGSLKG
-758 ALFIDS
+758 ALFVDS
-764 GNIWNFQDNVTDPKA
+764 GNIWNFQDNITDPKA
-779 SFDNLSDL
+779 SFDKLSDL